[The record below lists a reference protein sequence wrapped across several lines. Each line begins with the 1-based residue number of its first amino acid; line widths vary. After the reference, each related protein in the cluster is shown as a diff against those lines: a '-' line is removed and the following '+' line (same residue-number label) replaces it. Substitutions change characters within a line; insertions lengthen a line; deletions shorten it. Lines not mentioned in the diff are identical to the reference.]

1 MKKKL
6 MFYCQSL
13 LGIGH
18 YVRSREIVRALAAF
32 DVCFVYGGEMI
43 PGFGM
48 PPGVEVI
55 HLPALK
61 SDANFQQ
68 LHLIDEQLN
77 LAEVKARRCEQL
89 LGIYERVQPAAIVI
103 ELYPFGRRM
112 FDFELLPLL
121 EKIQASTPAPKVIC
135 SLRDILVAR
144 KNQTKFDNEACALMN
159 QYFDLLLVHADP
171 NLQRLEETFPRVKDL
186 QCDVRYTGFV
196 VQSRGVRTQ
205 DACVDEQRP
214 LSKEITNPANR
225 TQDACVPRKILVSI
239 GGGRIGHELIEC
251 AIAASALLNTP
262 HRLHILTGPHC
273 PDEIYAQL
281 QQQIAARPHLTMER
295 FTPDLPAYLQQA
307 DLSLSMAG
315 YNTCMDIVSAGI
327 RAIVYPFT
335 GSDNQEQM
343 MRARKLERLGAMT
356 VLTPEQLTPEQLAQL
371 LQQALQAPPVA
382 APIPLDLQGAT
393 KTAQALAELL
403 QA

>member
-1 MKKKL
+1 MKKKVL
-6 MFYCQSL
+6 FYCQSL

-32 DVCFVYGGEMI
+32 DVCFVYGGEII

-68 LHLIDEQLN
+68 LHLIDNQLN
-77 LAEVKARRCEQL
+77 LAEVKARRQEQL
-89 LGIYERVQPAAIVI
+89 LAIYERVQPAAIII

-121 EKIQASTPAPKVIC
+121 AQIQATTPSPKVIC

-144 KNQTKFDNEACALMN
+144 KNQAKFDDEACTLMN
-159 QYFDLLLVHADP
+159 EYFDLLLIHSDP
-171 NLQRLEETFPRVKDL
+171 QFQRLDETFPRVNELK
-186 QCDVRYTGFV
+186 CEVRYTGFV
-196 VQSRGVRTQ
+196 AQSPWVRTHP
-205 DACVDEQRP
+205 ACSAFEAAEAARP
-214 LSKEITNPANR
+214 PASS
-225 TQDACVPRKILVSI
+225 TQDACVPKRSLVSI
-239 GGGRIGHELIEC
+239 GGGRIGHELIEG
-251 AIAASALLNTP
+251 ASAASALLNTT
-262 HRLHILTGPHC
+262 HHLHILTGPHC
-273 PDEIYAQL
+273 PAEVYAQL
-281 QQQIAARPHLTMER
+281 QQRLVAQPHITMER
-295 FTPDLPAYLQQA
+295 FTPDFPAYLQQA

-315 YNTCMDIVSAGI
+315 YNTCMDLVSARV

-335 GSDNQEQM
+335 GSDNQEQL
-343 MRARKLERLGAMT
+343 MRARKLEQLGAVT

-371 LQQALQAPPVA
+371 MQQTLQAPRSTSS
-382 APIPLDLQGAT
+382 ISLDLQGAA

>member
-1 MKKKL
+1 MRKKVL
-6 MFYCQSL
+6 FYCQSL

-32 DVCFVYGGEMI
+32 DVCFVYGGEII

-68 LHLIDEQLN
+68 LHLIDEQMN
-77 LAEVKARRCEQL
+77 LAEVKDRRREQL
-89 LGIYERVQPAAIVI
+89 LGIYDRVQPDAIVI

-121 EKIQASTPAPKVIC
+121 EKTKNTTPSPKVIC

-144 KNQTKFDNEACALMN
+144 KNQAKFDDDACRLMN
-159 QYFDLLLVHADP
+159 QYFDLLLIHADP
-171 NLQRLEETFPRVKDL
+171 TFQRLDETFPRVNELVCKV
-186 QCDVRYTGFV
+186 QYTGFV
-196 VQSRGVRTQ
+196 AQSRQ
-205 DACVDEQRP
+205 EDSAPKKAADP
-214 LSKEITNPANR
+214 NR
-225 TQDACVPRKILVSI
+225 ILVSI

-251 AIAASALLNTP
+251 AIDASALLHVP
-262 HRLHILTGPHC
+262 HTMHILPGPHC
-273 PDEIYAQL
+273 PEAIYEQL
-281 QQQIAARPHLTMER
+281 QQRIASHPHITMER
-295 FTPDLPAYLQQA
+295 FTPDFPSYLQQA

-315 YNTCMDIVSAGI
+315 YNTCMDILSAQV

-335 GSDNQEQM
+335 GSDNREQM
-343 MRARKLERLGAMT
+343 MRARKLEQLGALT

-371 LQQALQAPPVA
+371 MQQALSAPSSVSPVQ
-382 APIPLDLQGAT
+382 LDLQGAA
-393 KTAQALAELL
+393 KTAQAIADLL

>member
-1 MKKKL
+1 MRKKIL
-6 MFYCQSL
+6 FYCQSL

-68 LHLIDEQLN
+68 LHLIDKQLN
-77 LAEVKARRCEQL
+77 LAEVKARRREQL
-89 LGIYERVQPAAIVI
+89 LSIAERVQPDAIVI

-121 EKIQASTPAPKVIC
+121 ESTRVTGQSPKVIC

-144 KNQTKFDNEACALMN
+144 KNQTKFDNEACTLMN
-159 QYFDLLLVHADP
+159 QYFDLLLIHADP
-171 NLQRLEETFPRVKDL
+171 NFQRLEETFPRVNDL
-186 QCDVRYTGFV
+186 RCEVRYTGFV
-196 VQSRGVRTQ
+196 AQSRGEDT
-205 DACVDEQRP
+205 
-214 LSKEITNPANR
+214 SPAGASNEKR
-225 TQDACVPRKILVSI
+225 ILVSI

-251 AIAASALLNTP
+251 AIDASAWLNTP
-262 HRLHILTGPHC
+262 HNLHILTGPHC
-273 PDEIYAQL
+273 PAAVYAQL
-281 QQQIAARPHLTMER
+281 QQRLTLSPRITMER
-295 FTPDLPAYLQQA
+295 FTPDFPAYLQQA

-315 YNTCMDIVSAGI
+315 YNTCMDIVSAGV

-335 GSDNQEQM
+335 GDDNQEQM
-343 MRARKLERLGAMT
+343 MRARKLEKLGALT
-356 VLTPEQLTPEQLAQL
+356 VLTPEQLTPEQLAHR
-371 LQQALQAPPVA
+371 LQQALQAPPVV
-382 APIPLDLQGAT
+382 APIPLDLQGAA
-393 KTAQALAELL
+393 KTAQFLTELL